1 MLELWERVEVEW
13 DKIPAE
19 VCQNLI
25 EIMPRRTESIL
36 KPKVAILNTDN
47 IQFSALNLSATKLFK

>member
-1 MLELWERVEVEW
+1 MPTSGMLELWERVKAEW
-13 DKIPAE
+13 DEIPAE

-47 IQFSALNLSATKLFK
+47 IQFSALN